1 MFVGCNKPLRI
12 QFPHVRGDRFACP
25 LWIIEFSIHIYIY
38 IYYNMYMWLCIY
50 IYILAC
56 MIYDDVW

>member
-38 IYYNMYMWLCIY
+38 IIICICGYVY
-50 IYILAC
+50 IYIS
-56 MIYDDVW
+56 MYDI